1 MKVNL
6 PSHPSQIKL
15 KDFIA
20 FQKAIDDVERAIVAT
35 GKSRKD
41 VMKMKPDTISFIVA
55 KYKAVAELSPS
66 TLTRHVTVRSGLR
79 SIRLSFIP
87 NLETCSLAEW
97 VDMDAYDRQAYGRPD
112 PQNPTAKVSPDWD
125 KLALLIGIM
134 YRPLKEKFLG
144 DYSVNRYDSENRGH
158 IPFVLNMTMD
168 VVNSAQVF
176 FSTFAEELRK
186 SSQDYLLKELKRTVT
201 EIESE
206 V

>member
-1 MKVNL
+1 MKINI

-20 FQKAIDDVERAIVAT
+20 FQKAVDDVERVIVAT

-41 VMKMKPDTISFIVA
+41 VMKFTPETISFIVS
-55 KYKAVAELSPS
+55 KYLAVAELGS
-66 TLTRHVTVRSGLR
+66 TELVRHVKLWNGMK

-112 PQNPTAKVSPDWD
+112 PQNPHAKVSPDWD

-144 DYSVNRYDSENRGH
+144 DYSIARYDSENKGH

-176 FSTFAEELRK
+176 FSTFAEELRRN
-186 SSQDYLLKELKRTVT
+186 SHDYLLKELKMTVK
-201 EIESE
+201 EIASE
-206 V
+206 H